1 MRGRGDVPPLVSWS
15 GHQLRFGLDMLTRLT
30 RYVRTL
36 RSERRSLGWRGLVRK
51 RGWALVLLV
60 VAFYLVRDLV
70 LYVAIP
76 LAVVMGLS
84 R

>member
-1 MRGRGDVPPLVSWS
+1 VVK
-15 GHQLRFGLDMLTRLT
+15 RFTEM
-30 RYVRTL
+30 VRTL
-36 RSERRSLGWRGLVRK
+36 RRERREMGWRRLLRK
-51 RGWALVLLV
+51 RGWSLVLLV
-60 VAFYLVRDLV
+60 VAFYLIRDLV

>member
-1 MRGRGDVPPLVSWS
+1 
-15 GHQLRFGLDMLTRLT
+15 MLTRLT

>member
-1 MRGRGDVPPLVSWS
+1 MVQRAK
-15 GHQLRFGLDMLTRLT
+15 
-30 RYVRTL
+30 RYLKTL
-36 RSERRSLGWRGLVRK
+36 KEERRQLGWRGLLRK
-51 RGWALVLLV
+51 RGWTLVLLV

-76 LAVVMGLS
+76 LAIVFGLS

>member
-1 MRGRGDVPPLVSWS
+1 MVKRCKDLIG
-15 GHQLRFGLDMLTRLT
+15 
-30 RYVRTL
+30 TL
-36 RSERRSLGWRGLVRK
+36 RRERREMGWRGLLRK
-51 RGWALVLLV
+51 RGWSLALVV